1 MKIKDK
7 LAIGDTSTITY
18 GGVAMHVKYKPGVRN
33 ILLVNFNGATKREIR
48 PHPYF
53 SGFLPVDC
61 HQILIAD
68 PTLEANKKFVAG
80 WYLGTSKQN
89 LPDVITSFCT
99 TLAHELGINRRVY
112 MGGSSGGFAAL
123 LYSHRDPDSMAVAS
137 CPQTNLEIYDNSFAK
152 SFRQQ
157 GWPESTEHSNWGMHA
172 PVNLCALYSKNFL
185 NRVIYIQSLEDLDH
199 LKDHLIPF
207 SSSLPICSF
216 DRVMFQVGYW
226 GIPGH
231 SGSVP
236 AAAFMPWVKAAVQ
249 ASSWNRE
256 DILTAYELIQ
266 LQSKPNIELH
276 LKSSIDESKWKEA
289 DIQLADKLRDYTLSS
304 SEIS

>member
-1 MKIKDK
+1 
-7 LAIGDTSTITY
+7 
-18 GGVAMHVKYKPGVRN
+18 MHLKYKPGARN
-33 ILLVNFNGATKREIR
+33 VLLVSFHGATKRDIR
-48 PHPYF
+48 PYPWL
-53 SGFLPVDC
+53 SQFLPVNC
-61 HQILIAD
+61 HQIIIAD
-68 PTLEANKKFVAG
+68 PTLQAHEKFAAG

-123 LYSHRDPDSMAVAS
+123 LYSHRDPNSLAVTS
-137 CPQTNLEIYDNSFAK
+137 CPQTNLQIYDNSFARL
-152 SFRQQ
+152 FRQH

-172 PVNLCALYSKNFL
+172 PVDLCALYSKPFT
-185 NRVIYIQSLEDLDH
+185 NRVIYIQSLDDVGH
-199 LKDHLIPF
+199 LKDHFVPF
-207 SSSLPICSF
+207 SSSLPIRSF

-236 AAAFMPWVKAAVQ
+236 PAAFMPWVKAAIQ
-249 ASSWNRE
+249 AASWKRE

-266 LQSKPNIELH
+266 QQSKPQIKQH
-276 LKSSIDESKWKEA
+276 SKSFIDESKWNEI

-304 SEIS
+304 SEIL